1 MKRIIILAAGILL
14 STAAVSAFVYV
25 NNGRNSLNNMFNA
38 NVEALADGE
47 DGAVCTG
54 PKKENL
60 AGNIFC
66 HCENTAPCQD
76 MYGCD

>member
-1 MKRIIILAAGILL
+1 MKRIIILAAGVFLL
-14 STAAVSAFVYV
+14 AAAMSVFVYV
-25 NNGRNSLNNMFNA
+25 NNGSNSINEMFNA
-38 NVEALADGE
+38 NVEALAVQAE
-47 DGAVCTG
+47 PVCTG

-66 HCENTAPCQD
+66 HCENDAPCQD